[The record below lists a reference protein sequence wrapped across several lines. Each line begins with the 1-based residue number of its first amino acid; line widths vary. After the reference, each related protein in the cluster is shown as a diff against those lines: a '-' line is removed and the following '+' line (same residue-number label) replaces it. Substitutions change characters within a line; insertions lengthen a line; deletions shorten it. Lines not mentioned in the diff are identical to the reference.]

1 MTVEF
6 DPDKSRINKT
16 KHGIDFIEAQA
27 LWDDDNLIEIP
38 AKTTGESRFMVIRMI
53 SDKFWSGVIT
63 YRSEAKR
70 IISVRRSRPEEV
82 SIYEDTG
89 IR

>member
-38 AKTTGESRFMVIRMI
+38 AKNDRRITLYGYRDDIGQVLIWCYHLQKRSKKNHI
-53 SDKFWSGVIT
+53 SP
-63 YRSEAKR
+63 A
-70 IISVRRSRPEEV
+70 ISPGG
-82 SIYEDTG
+82 G
-89 IR
+89 INL